1 MRDQTHYE
9 LHNERNRGAVRTILT
24 VCVGLYLY
32 WILRQGTGP
41 RLLTITSFSV
51 LVGFATVWNV
61 AYWLYLLHVRNKQ
74 GRLHPAL
81 KYTATFG
88 DCALVTVLLMLTDS
102 TESRLFLLYII
113 VVISA
118 GMRYGM
124 RPAIFAAMSFN
135 IMYGLLVFYD
145 ASEGRKVDQQ
155 TEIARVLSV
164 WLLALY
170 VGYLA
175 RRIEFLQNRVTQY
188 RELVKRL
195 TERSAP

>member
-1 MRDQTHYE
+1 MRDQSHYE
-9 LHNERNRGAVRTILT
+9 LLNERNRGAVRTVLT
-24 VCVGLYLY
+24 VCVSGYLY

-41 RLLTITSFSV
+41 KILTPITFGILIASA
-51 LVGFATVWNV
+51 LVWNV
-61 AYWLYLLHVRNKQ
+61 AYWLYLLHVRSKQ
-74 GRLHPAL
+74 GRLHPSL
-81 KYTATFG
+81 KYSATLG
-88 DCALVTVLLMLTDS
+88 DCALVTVLLMLTGS

-124 RPAIFAAMSFN
+124 RPAIFSAIAFN
-135 IMYGLLVFYD
+135 LMYGLLVFYD
-145 ASEGRKVDQQ
+145 GSEGKKVDHQ
-155 TEIARVLSV
+155 TEIARVLGV

-175 RRIEFLQNRVTQY
+175 RRIEFLQNRVEQY

-195 TERSAP
+195 TERSAQ